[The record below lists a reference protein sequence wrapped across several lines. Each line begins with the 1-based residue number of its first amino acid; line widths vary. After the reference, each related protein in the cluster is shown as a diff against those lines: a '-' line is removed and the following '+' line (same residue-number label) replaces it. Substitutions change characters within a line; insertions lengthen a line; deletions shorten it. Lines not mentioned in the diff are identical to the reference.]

1 MYWALFN
8 GFSHFITRIII
19 IIIIII
25 TSNAQKLEKYYPNHF
40 PDKNILL
47 FMENLTDFRKTVET
61 SVGPRME
68 VVYSLR
74 THR

>member
-1 MYWALFN
+1 MPRNW
-8 GFSHFITRIII
+8 
-19 IIIIII
+19 
-25 TSNAQKLEKYYPNHF
+25 KKYYPNHF

-61 SVGPRME
+61 GVGPRME

-74 THR
+74 THL